1 MSRHCG
7 FEEPRGHRYGVQ
19 NGGWGEV
26 GGVYTASPRPSAR
39 MSSDAGRLRRRGR
52 VDLDDV
58 ALVLRTKTRQ
68 VGQRDG
74 DGRLVHGAVVR
85 VERVGGETGRRT
97 TLAWG
102 LGATLLH
109 GAPGDQRVSPYPYSS
124 PLLYKSRSYLASSS
138 SSVLDLYRGVF
149 NDSDV

>member
-1 MSRHCG
+1 M
-7 FEEPRGHRYGVQ
+7 
-19 NGGWGEV
+19 
-26 GGVYTASPRPSAR
+26 
-39 MSSDAGRLRRRGR
+39 
-52 VDLDDV
+52 
-58 ALVLRTKTRQ
+58 
-68 VGQRDG
+68 
-74 DGRLVHGAVVR
+74 R